1 MYRRLLDSCVDV
13 EDGREM
19 SFANTEVGG
28 SGDGMRCNGG
38 MALKR
43 LRSTS
48 ATSRLFRCCASIE
61 AARKSDCAASADAV
75 IAVVET

>member
-1 MYRRLLDSCVDV
+1 MDVD
-13 EDGREM
+13 DGREI

-43 LRSTS
+43 PRSTS
-48 ATSRLFRCCASIE
+48 AMSRLFGRFCASRV
-61 AARKSDCAASADAV
+61 AARKSDCAASAEAV
-75 IAVVET
+75 TAVVET